1 MARDDD
7 NFEEEDR
14 PRKPR
19 RRDDDLDDRPAP
31 PKKGKTGLI
40 IGIVAGVLV
49 LVCGGGGALIFAL
62 FYGASN
68 VRTAANR
75 MKATNNL
82 KQIGLAAV
90 NYESVN
96 GGYPTNS
103 YGPDGKALLSW
114 RVHILPYIEQD
125 TLYKQFHLDEAWDS
139 PHNKTL
145 LAQMPPPYAT
155 PGRGDGPGAGKTYYR
170 SFAAPGSL
178 MDPAAAKRGG
188 PRPAPVGVKR
198 SEVIDSAANTLFC
211 VEAGDA
217 VEWTKPDDLPWKL
230 GEPVPAFGADRGGDV
245 FLACFLDMSVR
256 PLKKTITPEQL
267 KAAVS
272 YAGKDTANL
281 D

>member
-7 NFEEEDR
+7 FEEEDR

-19 RRDDDLDDRPAP
+19 RRDDDLDDRPP

-40 IGIVAGVLV
+40 LGIVGAVL
-49 LVCGGGGALIFAL
+49 LLLCCGGSPLV
-62 FYGASN
+62 FYGVVN

-82 KQIGLAAV
+82 KQIGLGAD

-103 YGPDGKALLSW
+103 YRPDGKALLSW

-145 LAQMPPPYAT
+145 LAQMPSTYAT

-170 SFAAPGSL
+170 AFATPGAL
-178 MDPAAAKRGG
+178 MDPAAARRGG

-198 SEVIDSAANTLFC
+198 AEVTDSAANTLFC
-211 VEAGDA
+211 VEAGEA
-217 VEWTKPDDLPWKL
+217 VDWSKPDDLPWVF
-230 GEPVPAFGADRGGDV
+230 GQPVPAFGADRDANE
-245 FLACFLDMSVR
+245 FLVCFADGSVR
-256 PLKKTITPEQL
+256 AVSKKVAPDQL
-267 KAAVS
+267 KGAIT
-272 YAGKDTANL
+272 YAGNDTANL